1 MVDQSINVCEVH
13 CVNIKQVSNLM
24 NEYTLRFTVKGTD
37 IILNINQVDFYILYC
52 GVGVYWRLEA
62 FSVTVADNE
71 LAPRAVNTE
80 MHNKAMGLINATGLS
95 QTDEDVINSCKKNV
109 AQTEMSKNDNSV
121 IARGPSFLKAEHTV
135 CRWR

>member
-13 CVNIKQVSNLM
+13 CVNIKPVSQLM
-24 NEYTLRFTVKGTD
+24 KQYTLRFTVKGTD

-52 GVGVYWRLEA
+52 DVGVYWRLEA

-95 QTDEDVINSCKKNV
+95 QTDEDMINSCKKNV

-121 IARGPSFLKAEHTV
+121 IARGLSFLKAEHTV